1 MRRRDSPGENKIF
14 QGYSMLNYVL
24 SVATILAFCLP
35 CQAGVAE
42 EGWQI
47 HEERGYVFWQPKE
60 WDNADWKYTWTE
72 SDDDDKTIITKD
84 GIFLEFIEIRNRDFE
99 GDDQFTKK
107 KLSAEMAPRELAE
120 IILNE
125 IMTDKDKAGVIVHEN
140 KPVTISGIPAFR
152 AVFSYREA
160 GGLLLKVVYCGFIK
174 DDKYFSIRYVAPARH
189 YFDKY
194 LPVFEKVVHSFKLE
208 K

>member
-1 MRRRDSPGENKIF
+1 MRRFFAVGEKTLGWPMSKYLLSF
-14 QGYSMLNYVL
+14 FVVL
-24 SVATILAFCLP
+24 TYCWP
-35 CQAGVAE
+35 CQAAVVE
-42 EGWQI
+42 EGWQL

-60 WDNADWKYTWTE
+60 WDNAAWKYTWTD

-84 GIFLEFIEIRNRDFE
+84 GMFLEFIEIRNRDFE

-120 IILNE
+120 IILDEWVTRGDFTN
-125 IMTDKDKAGVIVHEN
+125 MTVHEN

-152 AVFSYREA
+152 AVLSYREHC
-160 GGLLLKVVYCGFIK
+160 GLLHKVVYCGFIK
-174 DDKYFSIRYVAPARH
+174 DDKYFSIWYEAPARH

-194 LPVFEKVVHSFKLE
+194 LPVFEKVVQSFKLE
-208 K
+208 E